1 MLRREQ
7 DLRAAAEAASRAKD
21 EFLAMLGHELRNPL
35 GAIANASR
43 LLDHPRIDPQSSE
56 QARAV
61 ISRQVEHLARL
72 TDDLLDAGRAI
83 MGKIV
88 LERRALDLAAVV
100 ARALDT
106 LAAAERFGAHRLER
120 ELQPVWVYADETRVE
135 QIVANL
141 VGNALKF
148 TPPGGTISVSVA
160 QAGADAVLSRVRY
173 GHGHVARAAGAGVR
187 ALRPGRCA
195 ARPRTGRS
203 RHRPHPGAA
212 PCGAARR
219 HRDGGE
225 RRTGPGSAFTV
236 RLPAMAAPAKV
247 PSGKALHASPQAQRD
262 ILIVEDNADAA
273 DTLRRLLE
281 LSGHRVRVARDG
293 VAGLEALL
301 SESPQIAL
309 VDVGLPRMDGY
320 ELARRLRA
328 GMDGRQ
334 PPFMVAVTGYGLP
347 EDRER
352 RSPRVSTSTSPSRWT
367 LPRSP
372 AFCQGS
378 ALALRSAGPTFLSP
392 PPAAR
397 LWRRTSA

>member
-1 MLRREQ
+1 
-7 DLRAAAEAASRAKD
+7 
-21 EFLAMLGHELRNPL
+21 
-35 GAIANASR
+35 
-43 LLDHPRIDPQSSE
+43 
-56 QARAV
+56 V

-88 LERRALDLAAVV
+88 LERRALDLTAVV

-106 LAAAERFGAHRLER
+106 LAAAGRFGAHRLER
-120 ELQPVWVYADETRVE
+120 ELRPVWVHADETRME

-160 QAGADAVLSRVRY
+160 QAGADAVVVVRDT
-173 GHGHVARAAGAGVR
+173 GVGMSPQLQARAFDLFVQGDAPLDRGQGGLGIGLTLVR
-187 ALRPGRCA
+187 RLAELHGGTVTAASEGPGR
-195 ARPRTGRS
+195 
-203 RHRPHPGAA
+203 
-212 PCGAARR
+212 
-219 HRDGGE
+219 
-225 RRTGPGSAFTV
+225 GSTFTV
-236 RLPAMAAPAKV
+236 RLPAMAAPARMPPAKRARET
-247 PSGKALHASPQAQRD
+247 PAQRD

-301 SESPQIAL
+301 SASPQIAL

-328 GMDGRQ
+328 GMNGRQ

-352 RSPRVSTSTSPSRWT
+352 
-367 LPRSP
+367 
-372 AFCQGS
+372 
-378 ALALRSAGPTFLSP
+378 ALASGFDEHLTKPVDADALARVLAK
-392 PPAAR
+392 AAP
-397 LWRRTSA
+397 